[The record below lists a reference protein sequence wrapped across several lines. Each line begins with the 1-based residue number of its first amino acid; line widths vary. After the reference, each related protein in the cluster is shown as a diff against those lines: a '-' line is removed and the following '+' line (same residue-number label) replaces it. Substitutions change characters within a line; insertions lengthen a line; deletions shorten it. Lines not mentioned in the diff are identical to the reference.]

1 MTRSLAARLSKLEAA
16 RNAAPKVIGIIGGQY
31 GGLIVDPDRPGYLRS
46 KMTHD
51 HFCEFSRRQQTE
63 LQAQIAEL
71 LAGMD
76 DAEEETTA
84 HVGIAASRKPDG
96 FVFEAHGED
105 WVVIDGE
112 AQPVKKRKH

>member
-16 RNAAPKVIGIIGGQY
+16 RNAAPKVVGIIGGQY
-31 GGLIVDPDRPGYLRS
+31 LELVVDPENPGHLIRQEPPGG
-46 KMTHD
+46 
-51 HFCEFSRRQQTE
+51 FAEWCLAQQTR
-63 LQAQIAEL
+63 LQAQIADL
-71 LAGMD
+71 LADMD
-76 DAEEETTA
+76 NEAEEQSA
-84 HVGIAASRKPDG
+84 PVGIAASRKPDG